1 MTHRPWPA
9 GLVPVAVLLTACAM
23 PNEMPV
29 ASDGAKIFAA
39 NCVACH
45 GADARGG
52 AGPDLTAIAAR
63 NDGAFPRARMLSVI
77 DGYSKDAHEGRAM
90 PEFGASLSG
99 ETVPVDIDGTLTPTP
114 RDLAALLA
122 YLESI
127 QS

>member
-9 GLVPVAVLLTACAM
+9 ALVPVAVILAACAV

-45 GADARGG
+45 GVDARGG

-63 NDGAFPRARMLSVI
+63 NDGVFPRARILSVI
-77 DGYSKDAHEGRAM
+77 DGYTKDAHEGRVM

>member
-1 MTHRPWPA
+1 MTQRPWPA
-9 GLVPVAVLLTACAM
+9 ALVPVAVILAACAM
-23 PNEMPV
+23 PDEMPV

-52 AGPDLTAIAAR
+52 TGPDLTTIAAR
-63 NDGAFPRARMLSVI
+63 NDGVFPRARTLSVI
-77 DGYSKDAHEGRAM
+77 DGYTRDAHAGRAM